1 MKRSEVRGQRSV
13 IAHRRLT
20 GLGPLTSEKIME
32 CKKFE
37 LAASAYLDRQLSE
50 PDTAAYRTHLATCA
64 DCSVH
69 LEELEQV
76 SRLFGDLSEPET
88 PRELHSYV
96 MTEVKRQAHHEIT
109 LGQRLLN
116 GLLKFNPR
124 VVAYTAGLVI
134 SLTSFGMLF
143 SSFRPIPVGGIVETE
158 QAAIFPVVSGS
169 DREYHSYNGLP
180 SDSAVSQEEN
190 YYQLPRMLD
199 NSALVSFSH
208 MVNQRGGNEGISAM
222 VEIDS
227 DGRANLINVIDGP
240 KDPYVVEQ
248 LWWSLHDRIFQPATV
263 SGRPVPTRIILL
275 VEKVDVS
282 G

>member
-1 MKRSEVRGQRSV
+1 
-13 IAHRRLT
+13 
-20 GLGPLTSEKIME
+20 ME

-50 PDTAAYRTHLATCA
+50 TDTAAYRTHLSTCA
-64 DCSVH
+64 DCSLH
-69 LEELEQV
+69 LEEIEQV
-76 SRLFGDLSEPET
+76 SLLFRDVSEPET

-96 MTEVKRQAHHEIT
+96 MTEVKRRARQEIS
-109 LGQRLLN
+109 LGQRLLG

-134 SLTSFGMLF
+134 SLTSFGTLF
-143 SSFRPIPVGGIVETE
+143 SSFRPIPVGSIVETE
-158 QAAIFPVVSGS
+158 QVAIFPIVSGS

-180 SDSAVSQEEN
+180 SDTTVSEEEN

-199 NSALVSFSH
+199 NNALVSFSH
-208 MVNQRGGNEGISAM
+208 LVNQRSGNEGISAM

-227 DGRANLINVIDGP
+227 DGRANLIDVLGGP
-240 KDPYVVEQ
+240 KDPFVVEQ

-275 VEKVDVS
+275 VEKVDVN